1 MEAKKRGRGGQPG
14 AAKLERP
21 QSFWYGLCSR
31 YDELV
36 NITAEKIS
44 HAAFLRSDQSGPDI
58 DFSKPNCAIFGKKY
72 RLFKEGKLVDTDKK
86 RVRSGNA
93 MAALQFARNAVVTGV
108 YRRNCT
114 IE

>member
-1 MEAKKRGRGGQPG
+1 MEMLRKRGGQQG
-14 AAKLERP
+14 VTRLERP
-21 QSFWYGLCSR
+21 QSFWHGLCSS

-36 NITAEKIS
+36 NIAAEKIS

-58 DFSKPNCAIFGKKY
+58 DGSRPNCAVFGKKY
-72 RLFKEGKLVDTDKK
+72 KLFKEGKLLDTDKK
-86 RVRSGNA
+86 RVRIGKS
-93 MAALQFARNAVVTGV
+93 MSALKSARNAVVTGV